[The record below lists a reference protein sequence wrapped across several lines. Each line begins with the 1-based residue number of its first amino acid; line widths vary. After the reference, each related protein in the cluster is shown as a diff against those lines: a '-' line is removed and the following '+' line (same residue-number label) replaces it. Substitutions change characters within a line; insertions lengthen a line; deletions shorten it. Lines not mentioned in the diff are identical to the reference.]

1 MLINVKAFMFQLQKA
16 TFAPELFRSYSLLTG
31 AEKNGHAYCICIDYR
46 LLGMDFHNTYKK

>member
-31 AEKNGHAYCICIDYR
+31 AEKNGHAYCICIE
-46 LLGMDFHNTYKK
+46 L